1 MKTFRDYL
9 SEEVMPTALVADGSF
24 DLENPAVRAQI
35 NIILAGISSH
45 SCVTP
50 YHALRKISKALAY
63 FHIILPKKTY
73 MEGERGL
80 EVYELQQFGHK
91 MGMTDQGEFI
101 SGVPPK
107 HYLYMS
113 YSQVMGRFLVTA
125 KVVGE
130 DELDRLV
137 SLQEDA
143 AARQMVA
150 KAMAPKEDPH
160 TALGDCDCSQGD
172 SPSTKKAVEVSMRRK
187 DKKLSADSLDEAM
200 TRKQKDMAVRRFMS
214 HDPKAGETILTMGK
228 KDREEKKSFA
238 SAKKEVNR
246 LKEADSTNYSG
257 YKGGGNYDPPDQSV
271 TNALNRQKSVVQSN
285 LPSQYNSEYDRDTAS
300 SQARTREQGTTPTRA
315 SMEEGRMP
323 ASVIKHKQKLD
334 NMTPDE
340 LKKKFAG
347 KSEQEL
353 KSMARRHGYG
363 PDSDVYSKH
372 VTVKEESDAADETN
386 MAKTQLKAIGAK
398 SSNLASMM
406 KNPKNLP
413 AWVQSKLSVAK
424 DGITSVDDYMTH
436 SDKKL
441 DEKAP
446 PGAKYERMVKHIKA
460 GYAKDGL
467 TKKEKGIAFA
477 TAWKAKNKEKSD

>member
-1 MKTFRDYL
+1 
-9 SEEVMPTALVADGSF
+9 
-24 DLENPAVRAQI
+24 
-35 NIILAGISSH
+35 
-45 SCVTP
+45 
-50 YHALRKISKALAY
+50 
-63 FHIILPKKTY
+63 
-73 MEGERGL
+73 MEGRHGI
-80 EVYELQQFGHK
+80 EVWEIHQFGDK

-101 SGVPPK
+101 KSVPAK
-107 HYLYMS
+107 YYLFFHYH
-113 YSQVMGRFLVTA
+113 LVGSMYYLES
-125 KVVGE
+125 KIV
-130 DELDRLV
+130 DDKELEERLNRAESMV
-137 SLQEDA
+137 AEGTDA
-143 AARQMVA
+143 ACQQTMS
-150 KAMAPKEDPH
+150 KAVSPKEPMHDEDDDG
-160 TALGDCDCSQGD
+160 TV
-172 SPSTKKAVEVSMRRK
+172 STKKAVEVSMRRK
-187 DKKLSADSLDEAM
+187 DKKLSADSLDEAI

-238 SAKKEVNR
+238 SAKKEI
-246 LKEADSTNYSG
+246 
-257 YKGGGNYDPPDQSV
+257 KG
-271 TNALNRQKSVVQSN
+271 L
-285 LPSQYNSEYDRDTAS
+285 
-300 SQARTREQGTTPTRA
+300 REEEQ
-315 SMEEGRMP
+315 MEEGRMP
-323 ASVIKHKQKLD
+323 ASVIKHKQKLA

-347 KSEQEL
+347 KSEEHL
-353 KSMARRHGYG
+353 RSMARRHGYG

-372 VTVKEESDAADETN
+372 VTVKEDNLDEVSLGKLVRYKNKAGEGREKGVALADKKMKGKSKVNASMPKHPYMEETDAADETN